1 MRRRAALPLL
11 LLAAAALAAA
21 EVSPDQLN
29 AYLGTVP
36 VQNADEAAVASQ
48 LIRGFES
55 VADEILTGRENPI
68 VFSAAAPIDN
78 TSAVNVSD
86 VQAKV
91 FATAIATW
99 QMGVWNAPSN
109 RGLRASKFFFYDRYH
124 YYQIPKRPIGTL
136 VLFHGCY
143 HDASGNWP
151 YDPIHCPECLGL
163 PEEVAHVKIALK
175 YGFAVLAVESR
186 NRSQHGRC
194 FDGGADPMTSDMWQ
208 APYVIQNFLYEKGLQ
223 NLPIYTLG
231 ISAGAGFA
239 TKLPK
244 AFYDTNFGGI
254 IKLGGI
260 ISEVNAPGTWKSWG
274 LIGTDGKFKY
284 PDFPPVAF
292 IMMERDDG
300 PGSTDDLI
308 RQRIAD
314 LRNYSVPADYLLV
327 KPRRIGSFFFSDRSP
342 TITIKQSFAIVKAL
356 QILGFIDKNGWLKDD
371 PRIGQATRKSPLW
384 KWNQRLVNKLPWL
397 HMDIKKLST
406 NPMLS
411 VLSDRSA
418 IFEEMNVAWA
428 MHEGIADYLAPCLF
442 WLRSGGKLDLRWLA
456 SKLTVTRLS
465 RLTADRVYPAPFPP
479 MPPPPRPPPPSPRL
493 QLPPSPVVRRPPPPT
508 NRGMAGTA
516 TDRAPPPPVKRPS
529 PPAGAKAADVVSSH
543 AAVAAPSPP
552 PAQG

>member
-1 MRRRAALPLL
+1 MRRGGCRAALPLL
-11 LLAAAALAAA
+11 LLAAAALVAA
-21 EVSPDQLN
+21 EAPLPADERN

-36 VQNADEAAVASQ
+36 VHNADEAAVAAQ

-55 VADEILTGRENPI
+55 VADEILTGKENPI

-78 TSAVNVSD
+78 PSAVNVSD

-151 YDPIHCPECLGL
+151 YDPVHCPECLGL
-163 PEEVAHVKIALK
+163 PEEVAHVKLALK

-274 LIGTDGKFKY
+274 LIGKDGKFKY

-292 IMMERDDG
+292 IMMQRDDG
-300 PGSTDDLI
+300 PGSTNELI
-308 RQRIAD
+308 RERIAD

-327 KPRRIGSFFFSDRSP
+327 KPRKIGGFFFSDRSP
-342 TITIKQSFAIVKAL
+342 TITVKQSFAIVKAL
-356 QILGFIDKNGWLKDD
+356 QIMGLIDKNGWLKDD
-371 PRIGQATRKSPLW
+371 PRVGQATRKSPLW
-384 KWNQRLVNKLPWL
+384 KWNQRLVDKLPWL
-397 HMDIKKLST
+397 HMDIKKLAT

-428 MHEGIADYLAPCLF
+428 MHEGIADYLVPCLF

-465 RLTADRVYPAPFPP
+465 KLTADRVYPAPFPP
-479 MPPPPRPPPPSPRL
+479 MPPRPRPPSPSPHL
-493 QLPPSPVVRRPPPPT
+493 
-508 NRGMAGTA
+508 
-516 TDRAPPPPVKRPS
+516 
-529 PPAGAKAADVVSSH
+529 
-543 AAVAAPSPP
+543 
-552 PAQG
+552 